1 MRAFLVLLGLCLVA
15 SPALSD
21 PPADRY
27 ADGRA
32 LISDIDRIVTPNG
45 IQETFEA
52 TLGGARQVVSV
63 RGADRTNPII
73 LFIHGGPGA
82 VEIPIAWT
90 FQRPWEDYFTVV
102 QYDQRGAGKSYRLND
117 PEKLNA
123 LTFQVYG
130 DLEKIFAELA
140 DDNNTKVVVLTG
152 TGKGFCSGGSVNDI
166 IGPLLKMK
174 GDELYKFTRMTCNV
188 VKNMRQ
194 LKKPIIAAVNGIA
207 AGAGAMLMLAS
218 DLRIFSDKA
227 RAAFLFV
234 KVGLSGADMGALYL
248 LPRIVGLGKATELVY
263 FGDTIDAAEAHRIGL
278 ANRVVPSETLMDET
292 YKWAARLK
300 DGPLYALGVTK
311 ELLEYEGN
319 VNLETA
325 LEMEAAAQA
334 RCMETPDFIE
344 GYNAFIEKRP
354 LKFNRG

>member
-1 MRAFLVLLGLCLVA
+1 MIYNSFVFENDDGVA
-15 SPALSD
+15 T
-21 PPADRY
+21 
-27 ADGRA
+27 
-32 LISDIDRIVTPNG
+32 I
-45 IQETFEA
+45 
-52 TLGGARQVVSV
+52 
-63 RGADRTNPII
+63 
-73 LFIHGGPGA
+73 
-82 VEIPIAWT
+82 
-90 FQRPWEDYFTVV
+90 
-102 QYDQRGAGKSYRLND
+102 RLND

-123 LTFQVYG
+123 LTFQTYG
-130 DLEKIFAELA
+130 DLEKIFAELGS
-140 DDNNTKVVVLTG
+140 DNSVKVIVLTG

-188 VKNMRQ
+188 VKNMRN

-263 FGDTIDAAEAHRIGL
+263 FGDTIDAQEAHRIGL
-278 ANRVVPSETLMDET
+278 ANRVVPGETLMDEA
-292 YKWAARLK
+292 YKWAVCLK

-311 ELLEYEGN
+311 ELLEHEGN
-319 VNLETA
+319 IDLETA
-325 LEMEAAAQA
+325 LEMEAMAQA
-334 RCMETPDFIE
+334 RCMETPDFVE
-344 GYNAFIEKRP
+344 GYNCFVEKRSP
-354 LKFNRG
+354 RFNQS

>member
-1 MRAFLVLLGLCLVA
+1 MTYNNFVFENN
-15 SPALSD
+15 
-21 PPADRY
+21 
-27 ADGRA
+27 DG
-32 LISDIDRIVTPNG
+32 I
-45 IQETFEA
+45 A
-52 TLGGARQVVSV
+52 T
-63 RGADRTNPII
+63 I
-73 LFIHGGPGA
+73 
-82 VEIPIAWT
+82 
-90 FQRPWEDYFTVV
+90 
-102 QYDQRGAGKSYRLND
+102 RLND

-123 LTFQVYG
+123 LTFQTYG
-130 DLEKIFAELA
+130 DLEKIFADLA
-140 DDNNTKVVVLTG
+140 SEDAVKVIVLTG

-188 VKNMRQ
+188 VKNMRS

-248 LPRIVGLGKATELVY
+248 LPRIVGLGKAAELVY
-263 FGDTIDAAEAHRIGL
+263 FGDSIDAQEAYRIGL
-278 ANRVVPSETLMDET
+278 ANRVVPGETLMDEA
-292 YKWAARLK
+292 YKWATRLR

-311 ELLEYEGN
+311 ELLEYEAN
-319 VNLETA
+319 VDLEAA
-325 LEMEAAAQA
+325 LEMEAMAQA
-334 RCMETPDFIE
+334 RCMETPDFVE

-354 LKFNRG
+354 LRFNCG

>member
-1 MRAFLVLLGLCLVA
+1 MNHSSFVFENN
-15 SPALSD
+15 
-21 PPADRY
+21 
-27 ADGRA
+27 DG
-32 LISDIDRIVTPNG
+32 I
-45 IQETFEA
+45 A
-52 TLGGARQVVSV
+52 T
-63 RGADRTNPII
+63 I
-73 LFIHGGPGA
+73 
-82 VEIPIAWT
+82 
-90 FQRPWEDYFTVV
+90 
-102 QYDQRGAGKSYRLND
+102 RLND

-123 LTFQVYG
+123 LTFQTYG
-130 DLEKIFAELA
+130 DLEKIMAELA
-140 DDNNTKVVVLTG
+140 GDNSVKVVVLTG

-188 VKNMRQ
+188 VKNMRN

-263 FGDTIDAAEAHRIGL
+263 FGDTIDAQEAYRIGL
-278 ANRVVPSETLMDET
+278 ANRVVPGETLMDEA
-292 YKWAARLK
+292 YKWATRLK

-311 ELLEYEGN
+311 ELIEYEGN
-319 VNLETA
+319 VDLEAA
-325 LEMEAAAQA
+325 LEMEAMAQA
-334 RCMETPDFIE
+334 RCMETPDFVE
-344 GYNAFIEKRP
+344 GYNAFVEKRP
-354 LKFNRG
+354 QQFNRG

>member
-1 MRAFLVLLGLCLVA
+1 MTYTSFVFENNDGVA
-15 SPALSD
+15 T
-21 PPADRY
+21 
-27 ADGRA
+27 
-32 LISDIDRIVTPNG
+32 I
-45 IQETFEA
+45 
-52 TLGGARQVVSV
+52 
-63 RGADRTNPII
+63 
-73 LFIHGGPGA
+73 
-82 VEIPIAWT
+82 
-90 FQRPWEDYFTVV
+90 
-102 QYDQRGAGKSYRLND
+102 RLND

-123 LTFQVYG
+123 LTFQTYG

-140 DDNNTKVVVLTG
+140 RDDNVKVVVLTG

-174 GDELYKFTRMTCNV
+174 GDELYNFTRMTCNV
-188 VKNMRQ
+188 VLNMRK

-263 FGDTIDAAEAHRIGL
+263 FGDTIDAQEAHRIGL
-278 ANRVVPSETLMDET
+278 ANRVVPGDTLMEET

-300 DGPLYALGVTK
+300 DAPLYALGVTK
-311 ELLEYEGN
+311 ELFDHEAK
-319 VNLETA
+319 VDLETA
-325 LEMEAAAQA
+325 LEMEAMAQA

-344 GYNAFIEKRP
+344 GYNAFVEKRP
-354 LKFNRG
+354 LRFNRS

>member
-1 MRAFLVLLGLCLVA
+1 MTYSNFVFENIDGVA
-15 SPALSD
+15 T
-21 PPADRY
+21 
-27 ADGRA
+27 
-32 LISDIDRIVTPNG
+32 I
-45 IQETFEA
+45 
-52 TLGGARQVVSV
+52 
-63 RGADRTNPII
+63 
-73 LFIHGGPGA
+73 
-82 VEIPIAWT
+82 
-90 FQRPWEDYFTVV
+90 
-102 QYDQRGAGKSYRLND
+102 RLND
-117 PEKLNA
+117 PDKLNA
-123 LTFQVYG
+123 LTFQTYG

-140 DDNNTKVVVLTG
+140 HDDSVKVIVLTG

-188 VKNMRQ
+188 VQNMRN

-207 AGAGAMLMLAS
+207 GGAGAMLMLAS

-263 FGDTIDAAEAHRIGL
+263 FGDTIDAQEAQRIGL
-278 ANRVVPSETLMDET
+278 ANRVVSGDSLMEEA
-292 YKWAARLK
+292 YRWANRLK

-311 ELLEYEGN
+311 ELLEREAN

-325 LEMEAAAQA
+325 LEMEARAQA
-334 RCMETPDFIE
+334 RCMETPDFVE
-344 GYNAFIEKRP
+344 GYNAFVEKRP
-354 LKFNRG
+354 LRFNRG